1 MATALDIIK
10 RGFKTATILAAGEAP
25 SSEDASD
32 ALDLL
37 NDLIEELNINSL
49 MIFRDNV
56 ETFSLVAGTGSYTIG
71 ASGTFNTTRPIEII
85 SAAIR
90 TSDNIDTP
98 LMVFNQEQYLRLSD
112 KTSQG
117 KPDVLYYD
125 AQYTLGVIKLY
136 PVPDAAY
143 TLVINSNYQLS
154 ALASTSTEVTLP
166 MGYNKIL
173 RYLLAVE
180 LCIMF
185 GKPVPSDVAKVAF
198 KIRQAL
204 EVTNSRSSDTTL
216 DEFASLPRAD
226 IRAG

>member
-10 RGFKTATILAAGEAP
+10 RGLKTANILAAGEAP
-25 SSEDASD
+25 SSEDSSD
-32 ALDLL
+32 ALEVL
-37 NDLIEELNINSL
+37 NDIIEELNLNSL

-71 ASGTFNTTRPIEII
+71 SSGTFNTTRPIEII

-98 LMVFNQEQYLRLSD
+98 LAVFNQEQYLRLSD

-143 TLVINSNYQLS
+143 TLVLNSNYQLS
-154 ALASTSTEVTLP
+154 ALASTSTEVTMP
-166 MGYNKIL
+166 TGYNKIL

-180 LCIMF
+180 LCILY
-185 GKPVPSDVAKVAF
+185 GKPVPADVAKVAF

-204 EVTNSRSSDTTL
+204 EVTNSRYADAVL